1 MRMRVRNRVRFIR
14 KNSEKKKTFRTFF
27 YFFCKTIYI
36 NKVDKININ
45 TFAAAKLK
53 FKADRYARELSNCRE
68 SGKGKDY

>member
-36 NKVDKININ
+36 IRWIN
-45 TFAAAKLK
+45 
-53 FKADRYARELSNCRE
+53 SNLIPLQPQI
-68 SGKGKDY
+68 